1 MKKSIFLLLLA
12 IISSVHCAY
21 ADETRTIKLDNKG
34 HEKEAIQ
41 LSFCNIFVEL
51 QKTDE
56 DDQYKI
62 NINLENV
69 SEDKILYL
77 FDVPY
82 NEKTLKKT
90 CNLVYDKTYPG
101 TKGKRV
107 TESCEG
113 LSESCRLLPSES
125 KNILNFQGNEESR
138 KCRLPIYIARITD
151 EKFLLVKK
159 SKVSLAETEV
169 IELNIDVELKPDED
183 FVRLSNSTD
192 SLLNEIGRQTFCSN
206 RNHRGT
212 SLKSLKRI
220 YGKSIDELKRQTRQV
235 LSSRHYMSSD
245 KGYKQFAG
253 ILEKLNAVNLDNL
266 TVASCKNDRK
276 ASRTKVQTTHNC
288 RYCSLSIG
296 EIYKKMEAYYI
307 DLHNG
312 KKTKGQIMGEVDEL
326 YNCAQKNSKRA
337 TGNYMSRISTYYS
350 KIKSK

>member
-1 MKKSIFLLLLA
+1 M
-12 IISSVHCAY
+12 
-21 ADETRTIKLDNKG
+21 
-34 HEKEAIQ
+34 
-41 LSFCNIFVEL
+41 
-51 QKTDE
+51 
-56 DDQYKI
+56 
-62 NINLENV
+62 
-69 SEDKILYL
+69 
-77 FDVPY
+77 
-82 NEKTLKKT
+82 
-90 CNLVYDKTYPG
+90 
-101 TKGKRV
+101 
-107 TESCEG
+107 
-113 LSESCRLLPSES
+113 
-125 KNILNFQGNEESR
+125 
-138 KCRLPIYIARITD
+138 
-151 EKFLLVKK
+151 
-159 SKVSLAETEV
+159 SLAQKEV

-220 YGKSIDELKRQTRQV
+220 YGKSIEELKRQTRQV

-253 ILEKLNAVNLDNL
+253 ILEKLNAINLDSL
-266 TVASCKNDRK
+266 TVASCKSDRK
-276 ASRTKVQTTHNC
+276 AAKPKAQATHNC

-312 KKTKGQIMGEVDEL
+312 KKTKGQIMGDVDEL

>member
-1 MKKSIFLLLLA
+1 MKKAIFLLLLA

-34 HEKEAIQ
+34 HGKEAIQ

-113 LSESCRLLPSES
+113 LSESCRLQPSES

-220 YGKSIDELKRQTRQV
+220 YGK
-235 LSSRHYMSSD
+235 
-245 KGYKQFAG
+245 
-253 ILEKLNAVNLDNL
+253 
-266 TVASCKNDRK
+266 
-276 ASRTKVQTTHNC
+276 
-288 RYCSLSIG
+288 
-296 EIYKKMEAYYI
+296 
-307 DLHNG
+307 
-312 KKTKGQIMGEVDEL
+312 
-326 YNCAQKNSKRA
+326 
-337 TGNYMSRISTYYS
+337 
-350 KIKSK
+350 

>member
-1 MKKSIFLLLLA
+1 MRKSIFLLLLA

-34 HEKEAIQ
+34 HEKETVQ

-62 NINLENV
+62 CINLENV

-90 CNLVYDKTYPG
+90 SNLVYDKVFPG
-101 TKGKRV
+101 AKGKRV

-113 LSESCRLLPSES
+113 LTESCRLLPSES
-125 KNILNFQGNEESR
+125 KNILNFQGNEESK
-138 KCRLPIYIARITD
+138 KCRLPIYIARTNE

-159 SKVSLAETEV
+159 SKVSLAQKEV
-169 IELNIDVELKPDED
+169 IELNIDVELKPDEV

-192 SLLNEIGRQTFCSN
+192 SLINEIGRQTFCSN

-220 YGKSIDELKRQTRQV
+220 YGKSIDDLKRQTRQV

-253 ILEKLNAVNLDNL
+253 ILEKLNAVNLDSL
-266 TVASCKNDRK
+266 TVASCKSDRK
-276 ASRTKVQTTHNC
+276 LPIPNPKPTHNC
-288 RYCSLSIG
+288 RYCSLSARG
-296 EIYKKMEAYYI
+296 IYEKMEAYYI
-307 DLHNG
+307 ALHNG
-312 KKTKGQIMGEVDEL
+312 KKTKGQIMGDVDEL

>member
-1 MKKSIFLLLLA
+1 MKKAIFLLLLA
-12 IISSVHCAY
+12 IISSVHCVY

-90 CNLVYDKTYPG
+90 CNLVYDKVFPG
-101 TKGKRV
+101 AKGKRV
-107 TESCEG
+107 TESCEE

-125 KNILNFQGNEESR
+125 KNILNIQGNEESR
-138 KCRLPIYIARITD
+138 KCRLPIYIARSKD
-151 EKFLLVKK
+151 EKILLVKK
-159 SKVSLAETEV
+159 SKVSIAQKEV
-169 IELNIDVELKPDED
+169 IELNIAVELKPDEE
-183 FVRLSNSTD
+183 FVRLSNATD
-192 SLLNEIGRQTFCSN
+192 SLINEIGRQTFCSN

-212 SLKSLKRI
+212 SLKTLKRI
-220 YGKSIDELKRQTRQV
+220 YGKSIDDLKRQTRQV

-245 KGYKQFAG
+245 QGYKQFAG
-253 ILEKLNAVNLDNL
+253 ILDRLNAVNLESL

-276 ASRTKVQTTHNC
+276 APKPGILRKHNC
-288 RYCSLSIG
+288 KYCSLSIG
-296 EIYKKMEAYYI
+296 DIYKKMESYYI

-312 KKTKGQIMGEVDEL
+312 KKTKGQIMGVVDEL

-337 TGNYMSRISTYYS
+337 TGNYMSRISTYYG
-350 KIKSK
+350 KIKAK

>member
-1 MKKSIFLLLLA
+1 MKKAIFLFLLA
-12 IISSVHCAY
+12 IISFGHCAY
-21 ADETRTIKLDNKG
+21 ADETKNVKLDNNG
-34 HEKEAIQ
+34 HEKETIQ

-56 DDQYKI
+56 DNQYKI
-62 NINLENV
+62 SINLENI

-90 CNLVYDKTYPG
+90 CNLVYDKLFPG
-101 TKGKRV
+101 AKGKRV
-107 TESCEG
+107 TDSCER
-113 LSESCRLLPSES
+113 LSEPCRLLPSEN
-125 KNILNFQGNEESR
+125 KNIISFQENEESR
-138 KCRLPIYIARITD
+138 KCRLPIYIARTNN
-151 EKFLLVKK
+151 EKFLFVKK
-159 SKVSLAETEV
+159 SKVSLAQKEV

-192 SLLNEIGRQTFCSN
+192 SLINEIGRQIFCSN
-206 RNHRGT
+206 RNHKGT
-212 SLKSLKRI
+212 SLKTLKRI
-220 YGKSIDELKRQTRQV
+220 YSKSIDDLKRQTRQV
-235 LSSRHYMSSD
+235 LSSRHYMSTD

-253 ILEKLNAVNLDNL
+253 ILEKLNAVNLNSL

-276 ASRTKVQTTHNC
+276 ATKPKWQTEHKC
-288 RYCSLSIG
+288 RYCSLPIG
-296 EIYKKMEAYYI
+296 EIYNRMEAYYI

-312 KKTKGQIMGEVDEL
+312 KKTKGQIMGDVEEL
-326 YNCAQKNSKRA
+326 YNCAKKNSKRA

>member
-1 MKKSIFLLLLA
+1 MKKAILLLLLA

-62 NINLENV
+62 SINLENV
-69 SEDKILYL
+69 SEDKMLYL

-90 CNLVYDKTYPG
+90 CKLVYDKVFPG
-101 TKGKRV
+101 AKGKRV

-113 LSESCRLLPSES
+113 LSESCRLQPSES
-125 KNILNFQGNEESR
+125 KNILNFQGNEENR
-138 KCRLPIYIARITD
+138 KCRLPIYIACTTD
-151 EKFLLVKK
+151 MKFLLVKK
-159 SKVSLAETEV
+159 SKVSLAQKEV
-169 IELNIDVELKPDED
+169 VELNIDVELKPDED

-253 ILEKLNAVNLDNL
+253 ILEKLSAVNLDSL

-276 ASRTKVQTTHNC
+276 AHKTKVQATHNC